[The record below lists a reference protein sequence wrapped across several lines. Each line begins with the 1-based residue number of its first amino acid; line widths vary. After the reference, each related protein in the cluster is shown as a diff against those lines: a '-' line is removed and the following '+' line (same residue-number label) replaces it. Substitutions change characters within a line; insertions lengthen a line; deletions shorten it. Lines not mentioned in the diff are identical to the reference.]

1 MKTYYFYMK
10 VDEVVAVEKNNEQ
23 EANKLITA
31 GFKKQFEEIDS
42 SSAENAL
49 KRFADIRGDEIDT
62 MHAFT
67 SGAVVLGLFSAIL
80 R

>member
-42 SSAENAL
+42 NSAENAL
-49 KRFADIRGDEIDT
+49 KRFANIRGNEVENIYT
-62 MHAFT
+62 FA
-67 SGAVVLGLFSAIL
+67 GYGLLYGLFAAIV